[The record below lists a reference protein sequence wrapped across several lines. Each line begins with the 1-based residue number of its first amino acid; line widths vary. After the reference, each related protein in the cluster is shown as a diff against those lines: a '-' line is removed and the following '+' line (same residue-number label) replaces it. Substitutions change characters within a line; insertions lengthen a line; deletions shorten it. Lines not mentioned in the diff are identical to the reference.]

1 MMSKWCH
8 QRFVTNIRLIF
19 VEPASTLFNI
29 VHTFQTKIFFFQP
42 LPERKLQRQLWLL
55 FEYPESSLWARVIA
69 VISVS
74 VILLSIVSFC
84 LETLPD
90 FQHKINQLKCEFIN
104 STVNAT
110 IELPSNAD
118 GVSLTANT
126 TTTKTV
132 RECRRSALTD
142 NPFWL
147 IETFCII
154 WFSFEVA
161 VRFASCPSKS
171 VFGRDIMNLIDI
183 VAILPYFI
191 TLATREDEKTLV
203 QADLS
208 EDKDTNKETIQTF
221 IIALRP
227 HKSRKMDFSMC
238 SSQKITSSLVS

>member
-1 MMSKWCH
+1 M
-8 QRFVTNIRLIF
+8 
-19 VEPASTLFNI
+19 
-29 VHTFQTKIFFFQP
+29 
-42 LPERKLQRQLWLL
+42 
-55 FEYPESSLWARVIA
+55 IA

-90 FQHKINQLKCEFIN
+90 FQHKIKPLKCELKN
-104 STVNAT
+104 YTEGVNVTVPQLDGGSGLT
-110 IELPSNAD
+110 ELVN
-118 GVSLTANT
+118 VTNT
-126 TTTKTV
+126 TRV
-132 RECRRSALTD
+132 CRRSALTD

-171 VFGRDIMNLIDI
+171 VFGRDIMNIIDI

-203 QADLS
+203 EAEAEASNEGSNKVVVEFLS
-208 EDKDTNKETIQTF
+208 RTRKSIRNFESLNG
-221 IIALRP
+221 
-227 HKSRKMDFSMC
+227 KSRVKVLKASIYSC
-238 SSQKITSSLVS
+238 ILRNA

>member
-1 MMSKWCH
+1 M
-8 QRFVTNIRLIF
+8 
-19 VEPASTLFNI
+19 
-29 VHTFQTKIFFFQP
+29 
-42 LPERKLQRQLWLL
+42 
-55 FEYPESSLWARVIA
+55 IA

-90 FQHKINQLKCEFIN
+90 FQHKIKPLKCEMKNQSIPIN
-104 STVNAT
+104 GTMLEGMNLINLNGSNSMINAS
-110 IELPSNAD
+110 LPNI
-118 GVSLTANT
+118 
-126 TTTKTV
+126 TKTTRV
-132 RECRRSALTD
+132 CQRSALTD

-171 VFGRDIMNLIDI
+171 VFGRDIMNIIDI

-203 QADLS
+203 KAEAEASNEGSNKVTVRLLETS
-208 EDKDTNKETIQTF
+208 FRTNCFTYIFFLTIVLTV
-221 IIALRP
+221 
-227 HKSRKMDFSMC
+227 C
-238 SSQKITSSLVS
+238 V

>member
-1 MMSKWCH
+1 MPD
-8 QRFVTNIRLIF
+8 RR
-19 VEPASTLFNI
+19 
-29 VHTFQTKIFFFQP
+29 
-42 LPERKLQRQLWLL
+42 LQRQLWLL

-90 FQHKINQLKCEFIN
+90 FQHKIKPLKCEMLNQTIPVNGSMLESMNVIN
-104 STVNAT
+104 LTGSMNAT
-110 IELPSNAD
+110 TN
-118 GVSLTANT
+118 V
-126 TTTKTV
+126 TKTTRV
-132 RECRRSALTD
+132 CKRSALTD

-171 VFGRDIMNLIDI
+171 VFGRDIMNIIDI

-203 QADLS
+203 KAEAEAS
-208 EDKDTNKETIQTF
+208 NEGSNKVSYFFQNRHCYYVSCSQCHWQYCEWFDWSACSAFSNYRATQK
-221 IIALRP
+221 AS
-227 HKSRKMDFSMC
+227 KSLAKH
-238 SSQKITSSLVS
+238 